1 LYYPHEVYIRSS
13 IFNFSVFLEPG
24 KKVFQL
30 IDPKSN
36 HLFMGDVAKLNTDL
50 FQLLDLKHYNY
61 DEDQTKILT
70 MTSDDYKTYC
80 QSSFKRVLNTLD
92 SIYKTKTIGAK
103 AYQVEKV
110 ELDYNFMNYVM
121 NYKLNYEY
129 AYRKK
134 NNIPQQ
140 QDSDFKIDSLS
151 KEYYNFITN
160 EKNNNPLAVLSSGY
174 NLYIK
179 SLQNLD
185 NTNAMSYMV
194 DILDVVT
201 ELQKRKYQFTESEKL
216 IVKHF
221 NELKLLNESAE
232 QKKYKD
238 RYGKQLNEFDIK
250 YQYKL
255 MALFNKAKAPVTCSI
270 IEDFLISKGVSF
282 SEREKE
288 TIKIKKEYEKSDIS
302 LKLQALY
309 SIIETDSVGLFNN
322 KHQDVRSDIF
332 KQKEIYAQITNIQ
345 KLGIEVGFATDII
358 LSQIVCQEI
367 VVKMTPLSDNS
378 LRMIQDKIN
387 TPFIAEYLAVSNQQ
401 TKNQIKTNKNMN
413 SFSVN
418 EVPKTTTDS
427 VLSSILKKY
436 KGKVV
441 YVDFWATWCS
451 PCLYGI
457 RQIKSLK
464 DEMANENIVFVYITN
479 QTSPEE
485 TWSNMITGI
494 KGEHFR
500 ISRDEWNNLKSKY
513 NISSIPR
520 TMLIDKHG
528 AIRNEKYETVNNEM
542 LKGELEKLLV
552 E

>member
-1 LYYPHEVYIRSS
+1 
-13 IFNFSVFLEPG
+13 
-24 KKVFQL
+24 
-30 IDPKSN
+30 
-36 HLFMGDVAKLNTDL
+36 
-50 FQLLDLKHYNY
+50 
-61 DEDQTKILT
+61 
-70 MTSDDYKTYC
+70 
-80 QSSFKRVLNTLD
+80 
-92 SIYKTKTIGAK
+92 
-103 AYQVEKV
+103 
-110 ELDYNFMNYVM
+110 
-121 NYKLNYEY
+121 
-129 AYRKK
+129 
-134 NNIPQQ
+134 
-140 QDSDFKIDSLS
+140 
-151 KEYYNFITN
+151 
-160 EKNNNPLAVLSSGY
+160 
-174 NLYIK
+174 
-179 SLQNLD
+179 
-185 NTNAMSYMV
+185 MSYMV

-255 MALFNKAKAPVTCSI
+255 MALFNGAKAPVTCSI

-464 DEMANENIVFVYITN
+464 DEMVDENIVFVYITN